1 MFFCILV
8 ISIRPIISTST
19 GPIFTKSAGL
29 VELWPWMND
38 LKLFFRSLK
47 GCFRGNQFCGQ
58 NRPPIHT
65 LYYIWASHS
74 AVPWAARVWN
84 TRQTLNVFEWNT
96 KSLLY
101 SIRKPVVANFMILQS
116 FKIRQACICDKR
128 FALVWVTELD
138 NVSDSGDT
146 LHCVTWC
153 DMCMHY
159 GRWYTVTQAKFASQ
173 HSFLCKRSIMAK
185 SSKITIYLIK
195 IVQLPETSF
204 LGTSDPKPA
213 LRVLLNFWAI
223 CASGSGDEILKAFYQ
238 VSLSSFLGR

>member
-1 MFFCILV
+1 MFFLYFSDFYQTNYLNIYGTDLHEICRIGRTLTVDEWSEV
-8 ISIRPIISTST
+8 IFFDHSRDVSVATNFVDKIDPQSTPCIISEHH
-19 GPIFTKSAGL
+19 I
-29 VELWPWMND
+29 
-38 LKLFFRSLK
+38 
-47 GCFRGNQFCGQ
+47 
-58 NRPPIHT
+58 
-65 LYYIWASHS
+65 
-74 AVPWAARVWN
+74 PWAARVWN

-185 SSKITIYLIK
+185 SS
-195 IVQLPETSF
+195 
-204 LGTSDPKPA
+204 
-213 LRVLLNFWAI
+213 
-223 CASGSGDEILKAFYQ
+223 
-238 VSLSSFLGR
+238 

>member
-1 MFFCILV
+1 MIWSYFFDHSRDVSVATNFVDKIDPQSTPC
-8 ISIRPIISTST
+8 IISEHHIQQFHERRVCETLDRHWT
-19 GPIFTKSAGL
+19 CLNEI
-29 VELWPWMND
+29 
-38 LKLFFRSLK
+38 LKV
-47 GCFRGNQFCGQ
+47 C
-58 NRPPIHT
+58 
-65 LYYIWASHS
+65 
-74 AVPWAARVWN
+74 
-84 TRQTLNVFEWNT
+84 
-96 KSLLY
+96 Y

-128 FALVWVTELD
+128 FALVWVTELG

-146 LHCVTWC
+146 LHCVPWC